1 MIQINNLQK
10 KFGAKTAVNIDNYI
24 INQGDMLGL
33 VGNNGAGKTT
43 LFRLILDLL
52 QADRGNVTIKDIDV
66 CKSEDWKNFTGAFI
80 DDGFLIDYLTPEEY
94 FHFIGKMYGL
104 KKEEVDERIAPFER
118 FMNGEVMGQKK
129 FIRNFSAGNK
139 QKIGII
145 SAMLHHPQLLIL
157 DEPFNFL
164 DPSSQSII
172 KQLLKK
178 YNEEHGATVIISS
191 HNLNHTVDVCPRIA
205 LLEHGVI
212 IRDIQNENNSA
223 EKELEAYFNVSVEEA
238 VEVENNTDEKNIDR
252 RINMKQSF
260 SYIIVLL
267 GLMFCLSSCH
277 TSAPRLDYKALAQA
291 SVRLGMDIELTDNH
305 KLYVNAAEWIGTPY
319 RAGGDSR
326 HGTDCSGLVSQLYK
340 KTYRMR
346 LSRSTDGQLKES
358 NKIARRNLRE
368 GDLVFFTSRSSRKKV
383 AHVGIYLKDGKFI
396 HASTS
401 QGVIVSSL
409 KEKYYTQHW
418 LCGGR
423 VK

>member
-1 MIQINNLQK
+1 
-10 KFGAKTAVNIDNYI
+10 
-24 INQGDMLGL
+24 
-33 VGNNGAGKTT
+33 
-43 LFRLILDLL
+43 
-52 QADRGNVTIKDIDV
+52 
-66 CKSEDWKNFTGAFI
+66 
-80 DDGFLIDYLTPEEY
+80 
-94 FHFIGKMYGL
+94 
-104 KKEEVDERIAPFER
+104 
-118 FMNGEVMGQKK
+118 
-129 FIRNFSAGNK
+129 
-139 QKIGII
+139 
-145 SAMLHHPQLLIL
+145 
-157 DEPFNFL
+157 
-164 DPSSQSII
+164 
-172 KQLLKK
+172 
-178 YNEEHGATVIISS
+178 
-191 HNLNHTVDVCPRIA
+191 
-205 LLEHGVI
+205 
-212 IRDIQNENNSA
+212 
-223 EKELEAYFNVSVEEA
+223 
-238 VEVENNTDEKNIDR
+238 
-252 RINMKQSF
+252 MKQSF

-267 GLMFCLSSCH
+267 GLMSCLSSCH

-291 SVRLGMDIELTDNH
+291 SVRLGMDIELTDDH

>member
-1 MIQINNLQK
+1 
-10 KFGAKTAVNIDNYI
+10 
-24 INQGDMLGL
+24 
-33 VGNNGAGKTT
+33 
-43 LFRLILDLL
+43 
-52 QADRGNVTIKDIDV
+52 
-66 CKSEDWKNFTGAFI
+66 
-80 DDGFLIDYLTPEEY
+80 
-94 FHFIGKMYGL
+94 
-104 KKEEVDERIAPFER
+104 
-118 FMNGEVMGQKK
+118 
-129 FIRNFSAGNK
+129 
-139 QKIGII
+139 
-145 SAMLHHPQLLIL
+145 
-157 DEPFNFL
+157 
-164 DPSSQSII
+164 
-172 KQLLKK
+172 
-178 YNEEHGATVIISS
+178 
-191 HNLNHTVDVCPRIA
+191 
-205 LLEHGVI
+205 
-212 IRDIQNENNSA
+212 
-223 EKELEAYFNVSVEEA
+223 
-238 VEVENNTDEKNIDR
+238 
-252 RINMKQSF
+252 MKQSF

-358 NKIARRNLRE
+358 NKIARCNLRE

>member
-1 MIQINNLQK
+1 
-10 KFGAKTAVNIDNYI
+10 
-24 INQGDMLGL
+24 
-33 VGNNGAGKTT
+33 
-43 LFRLILDLL
+43 
-52 QADRGNVTIKDIDV
+52 
-66 CKSEDWKNFTGAFI
+66 
-80 DDGFLIDYLTPEEY
+80 
-94 FHFIGKMYGL
+94 
-104 KKEEVDERIAPFER
+104 
-118 FMNGEVMGQKK
+118 
-129 FIRNFSAGNK
+129 
-139 QKIGII
+139 
-145 SAMLHHPQLLIL
+145 
-157 DEPFNFL
+157 
-164 DPSSQSII
+164 
-172 KQLLKK
+172 
-178 YNEEHGATVIISS
+178 
-191 HNLNHTVDVCPRIA
+191 
-205 LLEHGVI
+205 
-212 IRDIQNENNSA
+212 
-223 EKELEAYFNVSVEEA
+223 
-238 VEVENNTDEKNIDR
+238 
-252 RINMKQSF
+252 MKQSF

-267 GLMFCLSSCH
+267 GLMFFLSPCH

>member
-1 MIQINNLQK
+1 
-10 KFGAKTAVNIDNYI
+10 
-24 INQGDMLGL
+24 
-33 VGNNGAGKTT
+33 
-43 LFRLILDLL
+43 
-52 QADRGNVTIKDIDV
+52 
-66 CKSEDWKNFTGAFI
+66 
-80 DDGFLIDYLTPEEY
+80 
-94 FHFIGKMYGL
+94 
-104 KKEEVDERIAPFER
+104 
-118 FMNGEVMGQKK
+118 
-129 FIRNFSAGNK
+129 
-139 QKIGII
+139 
-145 SAMLHHPQLLIL
+145 
-157 DEPFNFL
+157 
-164 DPSSQSII
+164 
-172 KQLLKK
+172 
-178 YNEEHGATVIISS
+178 
-191 HNLNHTVDVCPRIA
+191 
-205 LLEHGVI
+205 
-212 IRDIQNENNSA
+212 
-223 EKELEAYFNVSVEEA
+223 
-238 VEVENNTDEKNIDR
+238 
-252 RINMKQSF
+252 MKQSF

-267 GLMFCLSSCH
+267 GLMSCLSSCH

-305 KLYVNAAEWIGTPY
+305 TLYVNAAEWIGTPY

>member
-1 MIQINNLQK
+1 
-10 KFGAKTAVNIDNYI
+10 
-24 INQGDMLGL
+24 
-33 VGNNGAGKTT
+33 
-43 LFRLILDLL
+43 
-52 QADRGNVTIKDIDV
+52 
-66 CKSEDWKNFTGAFI
+66 
-80 DDGFLIDYLTPEEY
+80 
-94 FHFIGKMYGL
+94 
-104 KKEEVDERIAPFER
+104 
-118 FMNGEVMGQKK
+118 
-129 FIRNFSAGNK
+129 
-139 QKIGII
+139 
-145 SAMLHHPQLLIL
+145 
-157 DEPFNFL
+157 
-164 DPSSQSII
+164 
-172 KQLLKK
+172 
-178 YNEEHGATVIISS
+178 
-191 HNLNHTVDVCPRIA
+191 
-205 LLEHGVI
+205 
-212 IRDIQNENNSA
+212 
-223 EKELEAYFNVSVEEA
+223 
-238 VEVENNTDEKNIDR
+238 
-252 RINMKQSF
+252 MKQSF
-260 SYIIVLL
+260 SYVIVLL
-267 GLMFCLSSCH
+267 GLMSCLSSCH

-305 KLYVNAAEWIGTPY
+305 KLYVNAAGWIGTPY

>member
-1 MIQINNLQK
+1 
-10 KFGAKTAVNIDNYI
+10 
-24 INQGDMLGL
+24 
-33 VGNNGAGKTT
+33 
-43 LFRLILDLL
+43 
-52 QADRGNVTIKDIDV
+52 
-66 CKSEDWKNFTGAFI
+66 
-80 DDGFLIDYLTPEEY
+80 
-94 FHFIGKMYGL
+94 
-104 KKEEVDERIAPFER
+104 
-118 FMNGEVMGQKK
+118 
-129 FIRNFSAGNK
+129 
-139 QKIGII
+139 
-145 SAMLHHPQLLIL
+145 
-157 DEPFNFL
+157 
-164 DPSSQSII
+164 
-172 KQLLKK
+172 
-178 YNEEHGATVIISS
+178 
-191 HNLNHTVDVCPRIA
+191 
-205 LLEHGVI
+205 
-212 IRDIQNENNSA
+212 
-223 EKELEAYFNVSVEEA
+223 
-238 VEVENNTDEKNIDR
+238 
-252 RINMKQSF
+252 MKQSF

-267 GLMFCLSSCH
+267 GLMFCLSYCH
-277 TSAPRLDYKALAQA
+277 TSAPRFDYKALAQA

>member
-1 MIQINNLQK
+1 
-10 KFGAKTAVNIDNYI
+10 
-24 INQGDMLGL
+24 
-33 VGNNGAGKTT
+33 
-43 LFRLILDLL
+43 
-52 QADRGNVTIKDIDV
+52 
-66 CKSEDWKNFTGAFI
+66 
-80 DDGFLIDYLTPEEY
+80 
-94 FHFIGKMYGL
+94 
-104 KKEEVDERIAPFER
+104 
-118 FMNGEVMGQKK
+118 
-129 FIRNFSAGNK
+129 
-139 QKIGII
+139 
-145 SAMLHHPQLLIL
+145 
-157 DEPFNFL
+157 
-164 DPSSQSII
+164 
-172 KQLLKK
+172 
-178 YNEEHGATVIISS
+178 
-191 HNLNHTVDVCPRIA
+191 
-205 LLEHGVI
+205 
-212 IRDIQNENNSA
+212 
-223 EKELEAYFNVSVEEA
+223 
-238 VEVENNTDEKNIDR
+238 
-252 RINMKQSF
+252 MKQSF

-267 GLMFCLSSCH
+267 GLMSCLSSCH

-319 RAGGDSR
+319 RVGGDSR

-340 KTYRMR
+340 KTYRMC

>member
-1 MIQINNLQK
+1 
-10 KFGAKTAVNIDNYI
+10 
-24 INQGDMLGL
+24 
-33 VGNNGAGKTT
+33 
-43 LFRLILDLL
+43 
-52 QADRGNVTIKDIDV
+52 
-66 CKSEDWKNFTGAFI
+66 
-80 DDGFLIDYLTPEEY
+80 
-94 FHFIGKMYGL
+94 
-104 KKEEVDERIAPFER
+104 
-118 FMNGEVMGQKK
+118 
-129 FIRNFSAGNK
+129 
-139 QKIGII
+139 
-145 SAMLHHPQLLIL
+145 
-157 DEPFNFL
+157 
-164 DPSSQSII
+164 
-172 KQLLKK
+172 
-178 YNEEHGATVIISS
+178 
-191 HNLNHTVDVCPRIA
+191 
-205 LLEHGVI
+205 
-212 IRDIQNENNSA
+212 
-223 EKELEAYFNVSVEEA
+223 
-238 VEVENNTDEKNIDR
+238 
-252 RINMKQSF
+252 MKQSF

-277 TSAPRLDYKALAQA
+277 TSAPRLDYKVLAQA

-346 LSRSTDGQLKES
+346 LSRSTDRQLKES

>member
-1 MIQINNLQK
+1 
-10 KFGAKTAVNIDNYI
+10 
-24 INQGDMLGL
+24 
-33 VGNNGAGKTT
+33 
-43 LFRLILDLL
+43 
-52 QADRGNVTIKDIDV
+52 
-66 CKSEDWKNFTGAFI
+66 
-80 DDGFLIDYLTPEEY
+80 
-94 FHFIGKMYGL
+94 
-104 KKEEVDERIAPFER
+104 
-118 FMNGEVMGQKK
+118 
-129 FIRNFSAGNK
+129 
-139 QKIGII
+139 
-145 SAMLHHPQLLIL
+145 
-157 DEPFNFL
+157 
-164 DPSSQSII
+164 
-172 KQLLKK
+172 
-178 YNEEHGATVIISS
+178 
-191 HNLNHTVDVCPRIA
+191 
-205 LLEHGVI
+205 
-212 IRDIQNENNSA
+212 
-223 EKELEAYFNVSVEEA
+223 
-238 VEVENNTDEKNIDR
+238 
-252 RINMKQSF
+252 MKQSF

-267 GLMFCLSSCH
+267 GLMFCFSSCH

-319 RAGGDSR
+319 RAGGDNR

>member
-1 MIQINNLQK
+1 
-10 KFGAKTAVNIDNYI
+10 
-24 INQGDMLGL
+24 
-33 VGNNGAGKTT
+33 
-43 LFRLILDLL
+43 
-52 QADRGNVTIKDIDV
+52 
-66 CKSEDWKNFTGAFI
+66 
-80 DDGFLIDYLTPEEY
+80 
-94 FHFIGKMYGL
+94 
-104 KKEEVDERIAPFER
+104 
-118 FMNGEVMGQKK
+118 
-129 FIRNFSAGNK
+129 
-139 QKIGII
+139 
-145 SAMLHHPQLLIL
+145 
-157 DEPFNFL
+157 
-164 DPSSQSII
+164 
-172 KQLLKK
+172 
-178 YNEEHGATVIISS
+178 
-191 HNLNHTVDVCPRIA
+191 
-205 LLEHGVI
+205 
-212 IRDIQNENNSA
+212 
-223 EKELEAYFNVSVEEA
+223 
-238 VEVENNTDEKNIDR
+238 
-252 RINMKQSF
+252 MKQSF

-368 GDLVFFTSRSSRKKV
+368 GDLVFFTSRSYRKKV